1 MKKLL
6 VMMLLVLVG
15 AVTWSCKYNDDDIW
29 NAVED
34 LNSKVEAMD
43 KAVKQANTDLISL
56 RSIVEALQKDITI
69 KSVIEG
75 ENDYTVTFSDGKTIT
90 IANGKGGNVPKISV
104 IKGDDGLY
112 YWAIDGKIL
121 ESDGVKIRAQGTDG
135 ITPQL
140 RINETTK
147 EWEISLDGETWTSMG
162 VKADGKEGDSIF
174 KSVKDGEND
183 VVFELRDGSKIVLP
197 KGASSVF
204 RFVMK
209 EDCAYELFGFGQKK
223 EIPLSVVNI
232 AAADYMNVPLGWDVE
247 FDLEKKVAKVTAPL
261 YSGTNYTEGIIS
273 LIGIDNQRETI
284 IASAKVCAVNFL
296 EPKGAYVLNEGNFST
311 ENGSLI
317 FIMSTGKVIDR
328 VYYRANGTELGH
340 TTQDLFSS
348 EGKIYIISQNGNKM
362 DGDGTLVVADLKTME
377 KVAAYNEELS
387 ALSMPTHIAVIGNIA
402 YIRDNNGIHC
412 FNMETKALS
421 LVEGTKGASMNRM
434 AVIGNK
440 VFAAAGK
447 KVMVIENG
455 ALVKSI
461 ELAGTVSG
469 IVKSSDKNI
478 WVSCTTSP
486 ARILKLNAADYS
498 MVSHELP
505 DEYKLGAGWG
515 STPAI
520 TAKDNL
526 IYFCNAGNMINR
538 HNFET
543 DKTVALTDVKKHIAN
558 FGMLYNNPAVHPVT
572 GEVYYTSIKGYGMDY
587 LVNDI
592 VMFDFSDS
600 SPFMVEDFQNYTR
613 FPAGVFFILDYY
625 DF

>member
-1 MKKLL
+1 
-6 VMMLLVLVG
+6 
-15 AVTWSCKYNDDDIW
+15 
-29 NAVED
+29 
-34 LNSKVEAMD
+34 
-43 KAVKQANTDLISL
+43 
-56 RSIVEALQKDITI
+56 
-69 KSVIEG
+69 
-75 ENDYTVTFSDGKTIT
+75 
-90 IANGKGGNVPKISV
+90 
-104 IKGDDGLY
+104 
-112 YWAIDGKIL
+112 
-121 ESDGVKIRAQGTDG
+121 
-135 ITPQL
+135 
-140 RINETTK
+140 
-147 EWEISLDGETWTSMG
+147 
-162 VKADGKEGDSIF
+162 
-174 KSVKDGEND
+174 
-183 VVFELRDGSKIVLP
+183 
-197 KGASSVF
+197 
-204 RFVMK
+204 
-209 EDCAYELFGFGQKK
+209 
-223 EIPLSVVNI
+223 
-232 AAADYMNVPLGWDVE
+232 
-247 FDLEKKVAKVTAPL
+247 
-261 YSGTNYTEGIIS
+261 
-273 LIGIDNQRETI
+273 
-284 IASAKVCAVNFL
+284 
-296 EPKGAYVLNEGNFST
+296 
-311 ENGSLI
+311 
-317 FIMSTGKVIDR
+317 
-328 VYYRANGTELGH
+328 
-340 TTQDLFSS
+340 
-348 EGKIYIISQNGNKM
+348 
-362 DGDGTLVVADLKTME
+362 
-377 KVAAYNEELS
+377 
-387 ALSMPTHIAVIGNIA
+387 
-402 YIRDNNGIHC
+402 
-412 FNMETKALS
+412 METKALS

-543 DKTVALTDVKKHIAN
+543 DETVALTDVKKHIAN

-592 VMFDFSDS
+592 AMFDFSDS